1 MPQADHIT
9 VVHGSLTVDVPR
21 SIFRGP
27 DYEVDPERAAPF
39 RRMIQDRY
47 PWISDNSMDVMLN
60 KARKEMIRVRDE
72 ETNGRSH
79 SSSLAA
85 KGKLDEAIAH
95 IRLHLESNPSDAD
108 SWYKLGELLC
118 KTGNAEEGYKAFN
131 TGRKCADIT
140 AKRKGR

>member
-1 MPQADHIT
+1 MAQANHIT

-27 DYEVDPERAAPF
+27 ECEVDPERAAPF

-47 PWISDNSMDVMLN
+47 PWISDGSMDVLLN

-79 SSSLAA
+79 SSNLEA

-95 IRLHLESNPSDAD
+95 MRLHLEANPDDAD
-108 SWYKLGELLC
+108 SWYRLGELLC
-118 KTGNAEEGYKAFN
+118 RAGNAEEGYKAFN
-131 TGRKCADIT
+131 EGR
-140 AKRKGR
+140 RRFNPGQRGR